1 MRRGESRRV
10 GWVWSPPVVDGPR
23 FALLNWP
30 AAALRGARRL
40 LGRGGADRG
49 GGSATLRW
57 AAGERAPEAAAWVWQ
72 PCGEVA
78 GLRGA
83 VWVEV
88 GAGGWQATIVVRQSS
103 PPLIEQVV
111 GRLVP
116 AVLGELALPQGWV
129 LLHAA
134 AGVWRGGALAFPGR
148 SQVGKTTVAGAAAAL
163 GWPVLADDLVWVKA
177 TGTDPPPVVGLPRG
191 PAERAWAAP
200 AAALTAWVF
209 PSLGGE
215 GERAVRRLPP
225 RLALPALWEAWIGLG
240 APNTVAARLA
250 ACSRQA
256 KIRAFSWV
264 RPRLSAAGS
273 SSRRYGV
280 D

>member
-1 MRRGESRRV
+1 MV
-10 GWVWSPPVVDGPR
+10 GGPR
-23 FALLNWP
+23 FALLDWP
-30 AAALRGARRL
+30 AAAAAMACSL
-40 LGRGGADRG
+40 LGEAGAERGGP
-49 GGSATLRW
+49 SATLRW
-57 AAGERAPEAAAWVWQ
+57 AVGERAPGAAAWVWQ

-103 PPLIEQVV
+103 PALSAQVV
-111 GRLVP
+111 GRIVP
-116 AVLGELALPQGWV
+116 AVLGELALSQGWV

-134 AGVWRGGALAFPGR
+134 AVVWRGGALAFPGR
-148 SQVGKTTVAGAAAAL
+148 SQVGKTTIAGAAAAL

-191 PAERAWAAP
+191 PAQRAWAAP

-225 RLALPALWEAWIGLG
+225 RLVLPALWEAWIGLG
-240 APNTVAARLA
+240 APNTVAARFTACTRLA
-250 ACSRQA
+250 E
-256 KIRAFSWV
+256 IGAFSWV
-264 RPRLSAAGS
+264 RPRLSDQG
-273 SSRRYGV
+273 YCM
-280 D
+280 